1 MPLTITLKNAAAVDQ
16 IYTFASRSGN
26 VETYY
31 KSGATLND
39 MARLQLNLKENAATN
54 RITAKLSIPT
64 TGTIPSTGLAGV
76 LWTEVGSIDLTA
88 VRAATSAA
96 AADFIAQF
104 ASLAGSNAVKLLY
117 TTGVSQ

>member
-1 MPLTITLKNAAAVDQ
+1 MPATITLKNAAAVDQ
-16 IYTFASRSGN
+16 IYTFASRVGN

-96 AADFIAQF
+96 ASDFIAQF

>member
-1 MPLTITLKNAAAVDQ
+1 MPATITLKNAAAVDQ
-16 IYTFASRSGN
+16 IYTFASRVGN

-31 KSGATLND
+31 KAGVTLND

-76 LWTEVGSIDLTA
+76 LWTEVGSIDLSA

-96 AADFIAQF
+96 AADFMAQF
-104 ASLAGSNAVKLLY
+104 ASLAGSNALKLLY

>member
-1 MPLTITLKNAAAVDQ
+1 MPATITLKNAAAVDQ
-16 IYTFASRSGN
+16 IYTFASRVGN

-31 KSGATLND
+31 KAGVTLND

>member
-1 MPLTITLKNAAAVDQ
+1 MPATITLKNAAAVDQ

-31 KSGATLND
+31 KAGATLND

-104 ASLAGSNAVKLLY
+104 ASLAGSDAVKLLY

>member
-1 MPLTITLKNAAAVDQ
+1 MPATITLKDAAGVDQ

-31 KSGATLND
+31 KAGATLND

-88 VRAATSAA
+88 VRAAKSEA

>member
-1 MPLTITLKNAAAVDQ
+1 MPATITLKGAAGVDQ

-31 KSGATLND
+31 KAGATLND

-88 VRAATSAA
+88 VRAAKSEA